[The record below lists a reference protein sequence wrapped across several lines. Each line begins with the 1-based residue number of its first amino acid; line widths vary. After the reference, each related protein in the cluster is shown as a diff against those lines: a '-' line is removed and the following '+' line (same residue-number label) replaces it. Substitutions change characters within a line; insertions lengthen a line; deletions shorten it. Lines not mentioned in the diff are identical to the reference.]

1 MIRCDAILDNVYDDG
16 FRIRHPAS
24 VREQDEFE
32 FSWTESHRRF
42 IRKRSRAGRELGVL
56 LPLGSRL
63 RNGDVLF
70 DGKSL
75 ILIAR
80 LTPAHVLV
88 IAGMSPHGLAEVA
101 YELGNQ
107 HWPIEIRDDH
117 SLVVPD
123 DDVLRSWLRRRGING
138 EPKLELFK
146 PFWVTSPTPWY
157 SADFRGA

>member
-1 MIRCDAILDNVYDDG
+1 VIRCDTILDNVHNDG
-16 FRIRHPAS
+16 FRIRHPDS
-24 VREQDEFE
+24 LREQDEFE

-63 RNGDVLF
+63 RDGDVLF
-70 DGKSL
+70 VDNSL

-80 LTPAHVLV
+80 LTAAQVLV
-88 IAGMSPHGLAEVA
+88 VADLNPHALAELA

-117 SLVVPD
+117 SLVLPD

-138 EPKLELFK
+138 EPKLALFK
-146 PFWVTSPTPWY
+146 PIWVTPPTSW
-157 SADFRGA
+157 